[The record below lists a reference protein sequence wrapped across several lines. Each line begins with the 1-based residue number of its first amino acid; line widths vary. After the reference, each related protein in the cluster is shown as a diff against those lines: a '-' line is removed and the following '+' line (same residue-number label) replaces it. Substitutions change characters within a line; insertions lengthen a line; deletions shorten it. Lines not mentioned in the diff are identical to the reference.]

1 MNVQQFHK
9 NLRQWLTLP
18 GDSEETLD
26 LKTTLVYFTAVVL
39 PPVIGMTALCYFW
52 EMPIL
57 WRFGWLIIGFY
68 TTSLGLFLGL
78 KKHVG
83 AFFYLNQIGMLLITM
98 GTAARLGGILV
109 SGGILYAAL
118 AIPVFAFVY
127 PRPRLAIVASM
138 LYILGIVVLAFAQ
151 PWLTTA
157 PEMLEPNVNL
167 TFTVLNT
174 TWISTYILL
183 VVFQVF
189 DKRAK
194 DERAKNQRLKELDD
208 LKTHLYTNITHEFRT
223 PLTIILGAAN
233 PSPLTSANPI
243 PLEGPGGRLDLIR
256 RNANRL
262 LRLVN
267 QMLNLARLESG
278 AMPVHKIQGNVLPVL
293 RYFTDS
299 FRSMAERRKVRL
311 HFLCSHSDITMD
323 YDPDKLE
330 DIFTNLLSNA
340 IKFTPPDG
348 DVYISVEILEKTG
361 SPDRFS
367 LKIKDTG
374 IGIPADKLGFIFD
387 RFFQINPE
395 NAHVDEGS
403 GIGLTLVKEYV
414 RLLGGDI
421 SVQPTSGKGTEF
433 TLLLPISHDTPRK
446 GFSVPETGASGK
458 NMDDDGGFN
467 FEYRQIP
474 ENGNPEL
481 PVLLIVEDNAELRH
495 YLQSVVSGQYNV
507 QFARNGQEGIE
518 RALEIVPDVI
528 VSDVMMPVK
537 DGFELCKI
545 LKNDFRT
552 NHIPIVLL
560 TARADA
566 DSKLLGF
573 ERGADAYMP
582 KPFQP
587 KELLLRLRKL
597 IELREKLKIK
607 YSLNGNFLEKTA
619 SPDGAGL
626 DEIFMRDLLQQME
639 KNYTNEDFGIEA
651 LCATMDISRVQ
662 LHRKLVALTGL
673 SASHFMNRFRLD
685 KAAEMLRSTR
695 KTISEIAFGVGFHD
709 ANYFTKVFTKTYDV
723 SPSEWRQRKEIK
735 LNASKNIFSN

>member
-1 MNVQQFHK
+1 MNLQLLHH
-9 NLRQWLTLP
+9 NLRQRLKLP

-26 LKTTLVYFTAVVL
+26 LKTTLVYYTAVVL
-39 PPVIGMTALCYFW
+39 PPVMGMTALCYLW

-68 TTSLGLFLGL
+68 SISLGLFFGL
-78 KKHVG
+78 KKHVE

-138 LYILGIVVLAFAQ
+138 LYILGIVVLALAQ

-157 PEMLEPNVNL
+157 PEMLKPNVNL

-183 VVFQVF
+183 VVFKVF

-194 DERAKNQRLKELDD
+194 DERAKNLRLKELDD
-208 LKTHLYTNITHEFRT
+208 LKTRLYTNITHEFRT

-278 AMPVHKIQGNVLPVL
+278 AMPVHKIQGDVLPIL

-311 HFLCSHSDITMD
+311 HFLCSQPELIMD

-340 IKFTPPDG
+340 IKFTPLDG
-348 DVYISVEILEKTG
+348 DVYISVEISEKAG
-361 SPDRFS
+361 STNHFS
-367 LKIKDTG
+367 LKIRDTG

-387 RFFQINPE
+387 RFFQIDPE
-395 NAHVDEGS
+395 SAHVEEGS

-414 RLLGGDI
+414 RLLEGDI
-421 SVQPTSGKGTEF
+421 SVQSTPGKGTEF
-433 TLLLPISHDTPRK
+433 TLLLPISHDTPREEIALP
-446 GFSVPETGASGK
+446 GSGYFSK
-458 NMDDDGGFN
+458 NADDDGGFN

-474 ENGNPEL
+474 ENENPEL
-481 PVLLIVEDNAELRH
+481 PVLLLVEDNAELRH
-495 YLQSVVSGQYNV
+495 YLQSVISGHFNV

-518 RALEIVPDVI
+518 RAIEMVPDII

-537 DGFELCKI
+537 DGFELCKT
-545 LKNDFRT
+545 LKNNFRT
-552 NHIPIVLL
+552 SHIPIVLL

-566 DSKLLGF
+566 DSKLMGL
-573 ERGADAYMP
+573 ERGADAYLP

-607 YSLNGNFLEKTA
+607 YSLNGNWGKKTE
-619 SPDGAGL
+619 SPEAAGL

-639 KNYTNEDFGIEA
+639 KNYADETFGIEE
-651 LCATMDISRVQ
+651 LCTAMNISRVQ

-685 KAAEMLRSTR
+685 KATELLRSTR

-709 ANYFTKVFTKTYDV
+709 ANYFTKVFTKTFDV
-723 SPSEWRQRKEIK
+723 SPSEWRQQGEVQKK
-735 LNASKNIFSN
+735 Q